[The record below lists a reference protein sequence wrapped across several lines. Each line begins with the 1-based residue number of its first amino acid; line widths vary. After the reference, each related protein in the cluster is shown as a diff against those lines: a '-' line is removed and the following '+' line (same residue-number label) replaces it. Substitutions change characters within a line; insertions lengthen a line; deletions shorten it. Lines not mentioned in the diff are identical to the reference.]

1 MRSMPGRL
9 VFIVAALAALAV
21 STGSAAAST
30 PSRNFSAVRPLR
42 FAGGATGVPTATSS
56 NWAGYAVSAPTTTLG
71 AVTAT
76 PSFTK
81 VTGSW
86 VEPVARCT
94 TGTSTYSAFW
104 VGLGGFSRDSQALE
118 QIGTE
123 ANCSAT
129 DAARHDAWYELIP
142 AAPVPI
148 KLKIRSGDTI
158 SATVTVTGHT
168 VSLRFRD
175 VTRHTLFTKKL
186 RMSAPDV
193 SAAEWIAEAPSAC
206 DQSGRCRALPL
217 TNFGAVSFSKATA
230 TAGGHSGT
238 ISDPAWAA
246 TAIELHADRMSTIA
260 FGDSSPLGN
269 AVPGDLLGDGSAFGV
284 TWQQAS

>member
-1 MRSMPGRL
+1 MLGRL
-9 VFIVAALAALAV
+9 VFLVAALVALTV
-21 STGSAAAST
+21 STGSVAVST
-30 PSRNFSAVRPLR
+30 PKRTFSAVRHLS
-42 FAGGATGVPTATSS
+42 FAGTATSVPTATSA
-56 NWAGYAVSAPTTTLG
+56 NWAGYAVSAPG
-71 AVTAT
+71 ALTAT
-76 PSFTK
+76 PSFTN

-94 TGTSTYSAFW
+94 TGTNTYSAFW
-104 VGLGGFSRDSQALE
+104 VGLGGFSQDSQALE

-123 ANCSAT
+123 ANCSPT
-129 DAARHDAWYELIP
+129 NAARHDAWYELVP
-142 AAPVPI
+142 AAPVRI
-148 KLKIRSGDTI
+148 KLKIRSRDTV
-158 SATVTVTGHT
+158 SASVTVTGQT

-206 DQSGRCRALPL
+206 DQSGRCRPLPL

-230 TAGGHSGT
+230 TASGHSGT
-238 ISDPAWAA
+238 ISDPSWAA
-246 TAIELHADRMSTIA
+246 TAIELHADRISTIA
-260 FGDSSPLGN
+260 LGGSAPLGN